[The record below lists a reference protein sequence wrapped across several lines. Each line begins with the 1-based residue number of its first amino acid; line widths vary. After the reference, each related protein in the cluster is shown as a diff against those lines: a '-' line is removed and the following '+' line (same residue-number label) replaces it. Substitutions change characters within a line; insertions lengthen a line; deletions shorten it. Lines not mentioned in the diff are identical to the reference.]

1 MRPAD
6 ASRVTSGNRTP
17 AAGAHHG
24 TLRTRE
30 RRTVLWG
37 AAIVLLSLLVTFVA
51 LPFARRWALREVE
64 LEGTRARATE
74 LATLAGSARALD
86 SAAVAEERSLAAGG
100 RRVIRARSRALAAS
114 ALQSFL
120 QDASDASRLVV
131 TRLDVAAADASGD
144 ADAGSDP
151 LAGSGPGMA
160 GTSPAIFIPA
170 TLSAHCD
177 ITGLADLLAQFANG
191 PRVVQVERMTVQSTS
206 ALRGAPDM
214 LQVTLT
220 LRAPVII
227 E

>member
-1 MRPAD
+1 MNATGVS
-6 ASRVTSGNRTP
+6 AT
-17 AAGAHHG
+17 AA
-24 TLRTRE
+24 RE
-30 RRTVLWG
+30 RRTVVIG
-37 AAIVLLSLLVTFVA
+37 AVVVVLSLLVAYVL
-51 LPFARRWALREVE
+51 LPFGRRWQLREIE
-64 LEGTRARATE
+64 LEGTRARVSE
-74 LATLAGSARALD
+74 LESLSSSRRALD
-86 SAAVAEERSLAAGG
+86 SAAKAVERSIAAGG

-131 TRLDVAAADASGD
+131 TRLDVATGEADGAEANVVGEPFD
-144 ADAGSDP
+144 GS
-151 LAGSGPGMA
+151 
-160 GTSPAIFIPA
+160 TSRGVDSTAFIPA

-177 ITGLADLLAQFANG
+177 ITGLADLLAQLSHG
-191 PRVVQVERMTVQSTS
+191 PRVVHVERMAVQTNS

>member
-1 MRPAD
+1 MEDPVPLAD
-6 ASRVTSGNRTP
+6 APRATSSGSSTL
-17 AAGAHHG
+17 GA
-24 TLRTRE
+24 RE

-37 AAIVLLSLLVTFVA
+37 ASVVTVSLLVTYVL
-51 LPFARRWALREVE
+51 LPFARHWELREVE
-64 LEGTRARATE
+64 LEGTRARVTE
-74 LATLAGSARALD
+74 VAALVANARALD
-86 SAAVAEERSLAAGG
+86 SAATAEERLLASGG

-131 TRLDVAAADASGD
+131 TRLDVATGDTDNEASPGADS
-144 ADAGSDP
+144 
-151 LAGSGPGMA
+151 LAVDA
-160 GTSPAIFIPA
+160 GTSPATFIPA

-177 ITGLADLLAQFANG
+177 VTGLADLLSQFSNG
-191 PRVVQVERMTVQSTS
+191 PRVVQVERMTVQTTS